1 MPDMI
6 LLETEEQ
13 MTDRIDLLK
22 RELSKVRT
30 GRANPALLEQV
41 HVDYY
46 GVETQL
52 SQIGKIAVPEAN
64 QLLVKPYDKS
74 MVKDVERAIN
84 AANLGLNPNNEG
96 DQLRIVLPALTKERR
111 EQLKK
116 DIHKLGEECK
126 IGVRS
131 ARHDGRDAI
140 KKLEKNGDISEDDM
154 HEYYDDIQELTNK
167 YVEKADQLI
176 EQKEQ
181 DIMTL

>member
-6 LLETEEQ
+6 LLETEEE
-13 MTDRIDLLK
+13 MTNRINMLK
-22 RELSKVRT
+22 HELAKVRT

-46 GVETQL
+46 GVQTPL
-52 SQIGKIAVPEAN
+52 SQVGKISVPEAN

-74 MVKDVERAIN
+74 MVSDVEKAIN

-126 IGVRS
+126 IAIRH

-154 HEYYDDIQELTNK
+154 HDYYDDIQELTDK
-167 YVEKADQLI
+167 YVEKADQLV
-176 EQKEQ
+176 EQKEK